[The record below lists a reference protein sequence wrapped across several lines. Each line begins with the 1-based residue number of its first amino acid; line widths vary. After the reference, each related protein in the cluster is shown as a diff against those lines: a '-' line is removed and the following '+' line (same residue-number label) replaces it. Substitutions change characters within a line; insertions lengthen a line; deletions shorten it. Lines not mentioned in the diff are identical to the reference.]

1 MMKKLLTIV
10 LALTLMLSL
19 VACGAKDETKATITE
34 STTDEASV
42 TAESQL
48 LSEILA
54 TDTYLSLADEEY
66 LHVVDYI
73 STEEPAEIS
82 GDIWYWYL
90 GEGYTLKLDNST
102 RTLTLRTG
110 DYWRRVLCENVDYP
124 NSLPAYISMTV
135 VNDYTF
141 YECLDSI
148 EVWKLGKKLFS
159 VDLPSS
165 EIEVVGTIKT
175 DDNSF
180 KTIVRSDSTI
190 GLIISENGEF
200 RYEEIVSDCS
210 RSIQTYQGSVWYVNM
225 NADLIHLNIVNKET
239 ELIAEDVTTLVSV
252 HDGIYSVGWREKGSL
267 EWHEPDFYVSQNG
280 EITPWSEH
288 GGM

>member
-124 NSLPAYISMTV
+124 NAHHAYICMTV

-141 YECLDSI
+141 NECLDSI
-148 EVWKLGKKLFS
+148 EVWQLGKKLFS

-165 EIEVVGTIKT
+165 EIEVAGTIET

-180 KTIVRSDSTI
+180 ETVLRSDSTI
-190 GLIISENGEF
+190 GTIISENGKF

-210 RSIQTYQGSVWYVNM
+210 RSIQMYQGSVWYVDM
-225 NADLIHLNIVNKET
+225 NADLIHINILSKKT
-239 ELIAEDVTTLVSV
+239 ELIAEDVTSLVSV
-252 HDGIYSVGWREKGSL
+252 HDGTYCVGWREKGSL
-267 EWHEPDFYVSQNG
+267 EWHEPDFYVSNG
-280 EITPWSEH
+280 ELTPWSEH